1 MKKVTKNGIQVLFA
15 LVILN
20 FLFIESKSSLE
31 KNLIKYI
38 DPFIGSGGHGHV
50 FVGASVPFGGVQ
62 VGPTNFNKGWDWS
75 SSYHYSDSIV
85 KGFCHL
91 NLSGTGMSDLGELT
105 IMPATGKLKINA
117 GNQNNHMGGYSSLY
131 RKDKEFVSAGYYK
144 VYLERY
150 DIDVELTASERVGFH
165 RYTFPSFNQS
175 RVIID
180 LGEGSADRP
189 TETYLKKVN
198 DTVFQGYR
206 FSSGW
211 ASDQREYFTLIIS
224 KPVTD
229 FIVYDRNQRHY
240 KDELKGKYVKGFLEF
255 STKKNE
261 EIYVKMGVSTVSSK
275 NALENLMTEI
285 PHWNFNKVKIQ
296 AEQKWN
302 TELSKIHI
310 KTDDIKKKRVFYT
323 AMYHTMI
330 APNLYHD
337 INGEYRGTDK
347 QVYKDTTFT
356 NYTLFS
362 LWDTYRAAHPLYT
375 ITHPER
381 VSDMVNSMLKIFK
394 HQGKLPV
401 WHLRGNETNTMPGYS
416 AIPVVVDASLKGFE
430 GIDLEEVFEAVKISA
445 TGDFEPGVKDLMK
458 YGYIPSDFMAESVAS
473 NMEYAIGDWA
483 IAQLAKKLNKH
494 EDYEYFLNRSK
505 SYKQYF
511 DPETKFMR
519 GKLSDGSWRTP
530 FDPVSAQHRVNDYCE
545 GNAWQYLWLVPQDP
559 EGLIELLGGDE
570 KYTQKLDQLFSMSS
584 DQEEGASMDITGL
597 IGQYAHG
604 NEPSHHTTYMY
615 AYSGQPYKIADKV
628 RYINNKLYTDQP
640 DGLSGN
646 EDCGQMSAWYIFS
659 SIGFYPVNPSNGAYV
674 FGSPLFDE
682 VSINLPDNKLFKIIA
697 EKNSEKNMYIQSVL
711 LNGKK
716 YSYSYITHDQ
726 IMGGGEL
733 RFIMGP
739 NPNYDFGKEI
749 YTLFKDDFDS
759 DFIKEKHE
767 NIFKNA
773 FKLSP
778 PLTAWVQ
785 WHCVKQQN
793 DRLSWGRRWRFNAAS
808 VRHRRT

>member
-1 MKKVTKNGIQVLFA
+1 MKKISKNGIQI
-15 LVILN
+15 ILLLIIVN
-20 FLFIESKSSLE
+20 FLFFSNTKSI
-31 KNLIKYI
+31 NDALIKYV

-91 NLSGTGMSDLGELT
+91 NVSGTGMSDLGELT

-117 GNQNNHMGGYSSLY
+117 GTQNNHMAGYSSLY
-131 RKDKEFVSAGYYK
+131 RKEKEFVSPGYYK
-144 VYLERY
+144 VHLERY
-150 DIDVELTASERVGFH
+150 NIDVELTASERVGFH
-165 RYTFPSFNQS
+165 KYKFPSSSQS

-189 TETYLKKVN
+189 TQTYLKKIN
-198 DTVFQGYR
+198 DTLFYGYR

-211 ASDQREYFTLIIS
+211 AADQREYFALILS
-224 KPVTD
+224 KPVTN
-229 FIVYDRNQRHY
+229 FILYDRNIRY
-240 KDELKGKYVKGFLEF
+240 AKDELRGKYVKGFLEF
-255 STKKNE
+255 KTKKNE
-261 EIYVKMGVSTVSSK
+261 NIYVKMGVSTVSSE
-275 NALENLMTEI
+275 NALDNLMNEI
-285 PHWNFNKVKIQ
+285 PHWSFDKVKTE

-302 TELSKIHI
+302 RELSKINI
-310 KTDDIKKKRVFYT
+310 KTNDIKKKRVFYT

-337 INGEYRGTDK
+337 LNGEYRGTDK
-347 QVYKDTTFT
+347 KVYKDTSYT

-381 VSDMVNSMLKIFK
+381 VSDMVNSMLRIFD

-416 AIPVVVDASLKGFE
+416 AIPVVVDASLKGFK
-430 GIDLEEVFEAVKISA
+430 GINLEEVFNAVKVSA

-458 YGYIPSDFMAESVAS
+458 YGYIPADFMVESVAS

-483 IAQLAKKLNKH
+483 IAQLAKKLDKK

-505 SYKQYF
+505 AYKEYF
-511 DPETKFMR
+511 DPQTRFMR

-530 FDPVSAQHRVNDYCE
+530 FDPISAQHRVNDYCE

-570 KYTQKLDQLFSMSS
+570 AYTERLDELFSMSS
-584 DQEEGASMDITGL
+584 EQEEGASMDITGL

-615 AYSGQPYKIADKV
+615 AYSGHPYKIADKV
-628 RYINNKLYTDQP
+628 RYINNELYTDQP

-659 SIGFYPVNPSNGAYV
+659 SIGFYPVNPSNGGYV

-682 VSINLPDNKLFKIIA
+682 ALIKLPANKSFKVIA
-697 EKNSEKNMYIQSVL
+697 ENNSDKNIYIQSVT

-716 YSYSYITHDQ
+716 HNYSYITHKQ
-726 IMGGGEL
+726 IMDGGEL
-733 RFIMGP
+733 KFVMGSK
-739 NPNYDFGKEI
+739 PNYDFGKEKK
-749 YTLFKDDFDS
+749 FR
-759 DFIKEKHE
+759 
-767 NIFKNA
+767 
-773 FKLSP
+773 P
-778 PLTAWVQ
+778 
-785 WHCVKQQN
+785 
-793 DRLSWGRRWRFNAAS
+793 AS
-808 VRHRRT
+808 IVY

>member
-1 MKKVTKNGIQVLFA
+1 MKKISKNGIQI
-15 LVILN
+15 ILLLIIGN
-20 FLFIESKSSLE
+20 FLFFSNTTSI
-31 KNLIKYI
+31 NDGLIKYV

-91 NLSGTGMSDLGELT
+91 NVSGTGMSDLGELT

-117 GNQNNHMGGYSSLY
+117 GTQNNHMAGYSSLY
-131 RKDKEFVSAGYYK
+131 RKEQEFVSPGYYK
-144 VYLERY
+144 VHLERY

-165 RYTFPSFNQS
+165 KYKFPSSNQS

-189 TETYLKKVN
+189 TQTYLKKIN
-198 DTVFQGYR
+198 DTLFYGYR

-211 ASDQREYFTLIIS
+211 AADQREYFALILS
-224 KPVTD
+224 KPVTN
-229 FIVYDRNQRHY
+229 FILYDRNIRY
-240 KDELKGKYVKGFLEF
+240 AKNELRGKYVKGFLEF
-255 STKKNE
+255 KTKKNE
-261 EIYVKMGVSTVSSK
+261 NIYVKMGVSTVSSE
-275 NALENLMTEI
+275 NALDNLMNEI
-285 PHWNFNKVKIQ
+285 PHWSFDKVKTE

-302 TELSKIHI
+302 RELSKINI
-310 KTDDIKKKRVFYT
+310 KTNDIKKKRVFYT

-337 INGEYRGTDK
+337 LNGEYRGTDK
-347 QVYKDTTFT
+347 KVYKDTSYT

-381 VSDMVNSMLKIFK
+381 VSDMVNSMLRIFD

-416 AIPVVVDASLKGFE
+416 AIPVVVDASLKGFK
-430 GIDLEEVFEAVKISA
+430 GIDLEEVFNAVKVSA

-458 YGYIPSDFMAESVAS
+458 YGYIPADFMVESVAS

-483 IAQLAKKLNKH
+483 IAQLAKKLDKK

-505 SYKQYF
+505 AYKEYF
-511 DPETKFMR
+511 DPQTRFMR

-530 FDPVSAQHRVNDYCE
+530 FDPISAQHRVNDYCE

-570 KYTQKLDQLFSMSS
+570 AYTERLDELFSMSS
-584 DQEEGASMDITGL
+584 EQEEGASMDITGL

-615 AYSGQPYKIADKV
+615 AYSGHPYKIADKV
-628 RYINNKLYTDQP
+628 RYINNELYTDQP

-659 SIGFYPVNPSNGAYV
+659 SIGFYPVNPSNGGYV

-682 VSINLPDNKLFKIIA
+682 ALIKLPANKSFKVIA
-697 EKNSEKNMYIQSVL
+697 ENNSDKNIYIQSVT

-716 YSYSYITHDQ
+716 HNYSYITHKQ
-726 IMGGGEL
+726 IMDGGEL
-733 RFIMGP
+733 KFVMGP
-739 NPNYDFGKEI
+739 KPNYDFGKEKK
-749 YTLFKDDFDS
+749 FR
-759 DFIKEKHE
+759 
-767 NIFKNA
+767 
-773 FKLSP
+773 P
-778 PLTAWVQ
+778 
-785 WHCVKQQN
+785 
-793 DRLSWGRRWRFNAAS
+793 AS
-808 VRHRRT
+808 IVY

>member
-1 MKKVTKNGIQVLFA
+1 MKKVAKNGIQVLFA

-91 NLSGTGMSDLGELT
+91 NLSGTGMSDLGELI

-144 VYLERY
+144 VSLERY

-198 DTVFQGYR
+198 DTIFQGYR

-255 STKKNE
+255 STKENE
-261 EIYVKMGVSTVSSK
+261 EIYVKMGVSAVSSK

-310 KTDDIKKKRVFYT
+310 KTDDIKKKKVFYT

-646 EDCGQMSAWYIFS
+646 EDCGQMSAWYMFS

-682 VSINLPDNKLFKIIA
+682 VSINLPDNKLFKIVA

-739 NPNYDFGKEI
+739 NPNYDFGKEKK
-749 YTLFKDDFDS
+749 FR
-759 DFIKEKHE
+759 
-767 NIFKNA
+767 
-773 FKLSP
+773 P
-778 PLTAWVQ
+778 
-785 WHCVKQQN
+785 
-793 DRLSWGRRWRFNAAS
+793 AS
-808 VRHRRT
+808 IVY

>member
-1 MKKVTKNGIQVLFA
+1 MKKISKNGIQI
-15 LVILN
+15 ILLLIIVN
-20 FLFIESKSSLE
+20 FLFFSNTKSI
-31 KNLIKYI
+31 NDGLIKYV

-91 NLSGTGMSDLGELT
+91 NVSGTGMSDLGELT

-117 GNQNNHMGGYSSLY
+117 GTQNNHMAGYSSLY
-131 RKDKEFVSAGYYK
+131 RKEKEFVSPGYYK
-144 VYLERY
+144 VHLERY
-150 DIDVELTASERVGFH
+150 NIDVELTASERVGFH
-165 RYTFPSFNQS
+165 KYKFPSSNQS

-189 TETYLKKVN
+189 TQTYLKKIN
-198 DTVFQGYR
+198 DTLFYGYR

-211 ASDQREYFTLIIS
+211 AADQREYFALILS
-224 KPVTD
+224 KPVTN
-229 FIVYDRNQRHY
+229 FILYDRNIRY
-240 KDELKGKYVKGFLEF
+240 AKDELRGKYVKGFLEF
-255 STKKNE
+255 KTKKNE
-261 EIYVKMGVSTVSSK
+261 NIYVKMGVSTVSSE
-275 NALENLMTEI
+275 NALDNLMNEI
-285 PHWNFNKVKIQ
+285 PHWSFDKVKTE

-302 TELSKIHI
+302 RELSKINI
-310 KTDDIKKKRVFYT
+310 KTNDIKKKRVFYT

-337 INGEYRGTDK
+337 LNGEYRGTDK
-347 QVYKDTTFT
+347 KVYKDTSYT

-381 VSDMVNSMLKIFK
+381 VSDMVNSMLRIFD

-416 AIPVVVDASLKGFE
+416 AIPVVVDASLKGFK
-430 GIDLEEVFEAVKISA
+430 GIDLEEVFNAVKVSA

-458 YGYIPSDFMAESVAS
+458 YGYIPADFMVESVAS

-483 IAQLAKKLNKH
+483 IAQLAKKLNKK

-505 SYKQYF
+505 AYKEYF
-511 DPETKFMR
+511 DPQTRFMR

-530 FDPVSAQHRVNDYCE
+530 FDPISAQHRVNDYCE

-570 KYTQKLDQLFSMSS
+570 SYTERLDELFSMSS
-584 DQEEGASMDITGL
+584 EQEEGASMDITGL

-615 AYSGQPYKIADKV
+615 AYSGHPYKIADKV
-628 RYINNKLYTDQP
+628 RYINNELYTDQP

-659 SIGFYPVNPSNGAYV
+659 SIGFYPVNPSNGGYV

-682 VSINLPDNKLFKIIA
+682 ALIKLPANKSFKVIA
-697 EKNSEKNMYIQSVL
+697 ENNSDKNIYIQSVT

-716 YSYSYITHDQ
+716 HNYSYITHKQ
-726 IMGGGEL
+726 IMDGGEL
-733 RFIMGP
+733 KFVMGP
-739 NPNYDFGKEI
+739 KPNYDFGKEKK
-749 YTLFKDDFDS
+749 FR
-759 DFIKEKHE
+759 
-767 NIFKNA
+767 
-773 FKLSP
+773 P
-778 PLTAWVQ
+778 
-785 WHCVKQQN
+785 
-793 DRLSWGRRWRFNAAS
+793 AS
-808 VRHRRT
+808 IVY

>member
-1 MKKVTKNGIQVLFA
+1 MKKISKNGIQI
-15 LVILN
+15 ILLLIIVN
-20 FLFIESKSSLE
+20 FLFFSNTKSI
-31 KNLIKYI
+31 NDGLIKYV

-91 NLSGTGMSDLGELT
+91 NVSGTGMSDLGELT

-117 GNQNNHMGGYSSLY
+117 GTQNNHMAGYSSLY
-131 RKDKEFVSAGYYK
+131 RKEKEFVSPGYYK
-144 VYLERY
+144 VHLERY

-165 RYTFPSFNQS
+165 KYKFPSSNQS

-189 TETYLKKVN
+189 TQTYLKKIN
-198 DTVFQGYR
+198 DTLFYGYR

-211 ASDQREYFTLIIS
+211 AADQREYFALILS
-224 KPVTD
+224 KPVTN
-229 FIVYDRNQRHY
+229 FILYDRNIRY
-240 KDELKGKYVKGFLEF
+240 AKDELRGKYVKGFLEF
-255 STKKNE
+255 KTKKNE
-261 EIYVKMGVSTVSSK
+261 NIYVKMGVSTVSSE
-275 NALENLMTEI
+275 NALDNLMNEI
-285 PHWNFNKVKIQ
+285 PHWSFDKVKTE
-296 AEQKWN
+296 AEEKWN
-302 TELSKIHI
+302 RELSKINI
-310 KTDDIKKKRVFYT
+310 KTNDIKKKRVFYT

-337 INGEYRGTDK
+337 LNGEYRGTDK
-347 QVYKDTTFT
+347 KVYKDKSFT

-381 VSDMVNSMLKIFK
+381 VSDMVNSMLRIFD

-416 AIPVVVDASLKGFE
+416 AIPVVVDASLKGFK
-430 GIDLEEVFEAVKISA
+430 GIDLEEVFNAVKVSA

-458 YGYIPSDFMAESVAS
+458 YGYIPADFMVESVAS

-483 IAQLAKKLNKH
+483 IAQLAKKLNKK

-505 SYKQYF
+505 AYKEYF
-511 DPETKFMR
+511 DPQTRFMR

-530 FDPVSAQHRVNDYCE
+530 FDPISAQHRVNDYCE

-570 KYTQKLDQLFSMSS
+570 AYTERLDELFSMSS
-584 DQEEGASMDITGL
+584 EQEEGASMDITGL

-615 AYSGQPYKIADKV
+615 AYSGHPYKIADKV
-628 RYINNKLYTDQP
+628 RYINNELYTDQP

-659 SIGFYPVNPSNGAYV
+659 SIGFYPVNPSNGGYV

-682 VSINLPDNKLFKIIA
+682 ALIKLPANKSFKVIA
-697 EKNSEKNMYIQSVL
+697 ENNSDKNIYIQSVT

-716 YSYSYITHDQ
+716 HNYSYITHKQ
-726 IMGGGEL
+726 IMDGGEL
-733 RFIMGP
+733 KFVMGP
-739 NPNYDFGKEI
+739 KPNYDFGKEKK
-749 YTLFKDDFDS
+749 FR
-759 DFIKEKHE
+759 
-767 NIFKNA
+767 
-773 FKLSP
+773 P
-778 PLTAWVQ
+778 
-785 WHCVKQQN
+785 
-793 DRLSWGRRWRFNAAS
+793 AS
-808 VRHRRT
+808 IVY

>member
-1 MKKVTKNGIQVLFA
+1 MNKIKN
-15 LVILN
+15 ILKISFVVSIII
-20 FLFIESKSSLE
+20 FLASVANKDE
-31 KNLIKYI
+31 KNKLINYV

-50 FVGASVPFGGVQ
+50 FIGANVPFGGVQ

-91 NLSGTGMSDLGELT
+91 NVSGTGMSDLGELT
-105 IMPATGKLKINA
+105 IMPATGKIKIGA
-117 GNQNNHMGGYSSLY
+117 GTQNNHMAGYSSLY
-131 RKDKEFVSAGYYK
+131 RKNKEFVSPGFYK
-144 VYLERY
+144 VFLERY
-150 DIDVELTASERVGFH
+150 GIDVELTATERVGLH
-165 RYTFPSFNQS
+165 KYTFPKSDKS

-189 TETYLKKVN
+189 TETYIKKIN
-198 DTVFQGYR
+198 DTLFEGHR

-211 ASDQREYFTLIIS
+211 AKDQWEFFSLVIS
-224 KPVTD
+224 KPVKE
-229 FIVYDRNQRHY
+229 FLVYDRHKRFYVNE
-240 KDELKGKYVKGFLEF
+240 KKGDYVKGFLEF
-255 STKKNE
+255 STSKNE
-261 EIYVKMGVSTVSSK
+261 KVYVKMGVSTVSTK
-275 NALENLMTEI
+275 NALENLMTEM
-285 PHWNFNKVKIQ
+285 PSWDFEKVKKD
-296 AEQKWN
+296 AEEKWE
-302 TELSKIHI
+302 TELSKIRI
-310 KTDDIKKKRVFYT
+310 ETNDLKKKRIFYT

-337 INGEYRGTDK
+337 INGEYRGTNK
-347 QVYKDTTFT
+347 VVYKDNSFT

-381 VSDMVNSMLKIFK
+381 ASDFINSMVKIYE

-416 AIPVVVDASLKGFE
+416 GVPVVVDAALKE
-430 GIDLEEVFEAVKISA
+430 LDNIDLEKIYEAAKTSA
-445 TGDFEPGVKDLMK
+445 TGDFEPGVKELME
-458 YGYIPSDFMAESVAS
+458 YGYIPADFMVESVAS
-473 NMEYAIGDWA
+473 NMEYAIGDWGV
-483 IAQLAKKLNKH
+483 AQLAKKLGKD
-494 EDYEYFLNRSK
+494 EDYKYFKKRSKLYKEYF
-505 SYKQYF
+505 
-511 DPETKFMR
+511 DEETKFMR

-559 EGLIELLGGDE
+559 EGLIELLGGDDAFNE
-570 KYTQKLDQLFSMSS
+570 KLDKLFSMSS
-584 DQEEGASMDITGL
+584 EQEIGASMDITGL

-628 RYINNKLYTDQP
+628 RYINNELYTDQP

-674 FGSPLFDE
+674 FGSPLFDTVE
-682 VSINLPDNKLFKIIA
+682 IDVPGRKKFTVKTVN
-697 EKNSEKNMYIQSVL
+697 NSDENIYIQSVF

-716 YSYSYITHDQ
+716 YDYSYITHKQ
-726 IMGGGEL
+726 ITKGGEL
-733 RFIMGP
+733 KFIMGSK
-739 NPNYDFGKEI
+739 PNYGFGVN
-749 YTLFKDDFDS
+749 
-759 DFIKEKHE
+759 EKYRPKS
-767 NIFKNA
+767 I
-773 FKLSP
+773 
-778 PLTAWVQ
+778 VY
-785 WHCVKQQN
+785 
-793 DRLSWGRRWRFNAAS
+793 
-808 VRHRRT
+808 